1 MSGGHFNYYQSHIQE
16 IAHQIE
22 HIIHMNGKED
32 DLNFSPKTIRQ
43 LKKAV
48 RALKVAY
55 VYAQRADWLFSFDD
69 GEESF
74 HSRLKQELSEIK

>member
-16 IAHQIE
+16 IADQIE

-32 DLNFSPKTIRQ
+32 DLNFSKKTIRE

-48 RALKVAY
+48 RALKISY
-55 VYAQRADWLFSFDD
+55 VYAQRADWLFSGDD